1 MQMQEYVEKYDKL
14 AAEES
19 LLEIPLRKEY
29 VLSKV
34 GRRKKIL
41 DVGCLGGK
49 FSKLMQ
55 EQNNEVWGVEL
66 NPAAAAA
73 AAQLG
78 IQVKVANVEDGLP
91 FDNARFDVVNAGE
104 ILSTSMTR
112 SIFWKKR
119 IVFLW
124 FPGGLFL
131 FSTPNLNSFENRIQ
145 VARGGYLSMAGTYP
159 EDHFGEHV
167 RIFNL
172 EKIRE
177 LCEITGFELVD
188 VQGVPL
194 LTSHG
199 KWMDWSLGLFG
210 KAFPSVAKLLLITAR
225 KSNGLI

>member
-1 MQMQEYVEKYDKL
+1 MQMQEYIEKYDKL

-29 VLSKV
+29 VLSKI

-49 FSKLMQ
+49 FSQLMQ
-55 EQNNEVWGVEL
+55 QQNNEVWGVEL
-66 NPAAAAA
+66 NPVAAAA

-91 FDNARFDVVNAGE
+91 FENERFDVVNAGE
-104 ILSTSMTR
+104 ILEHLYDT
-112 SIFWKKR
+112 KY
-119 IVFLW
+119 FLEEAYRVLVR
-124 FPGGLFL
+124 GGLFL

-167 RIFNL
+167 RVFNL

-177 LCEITGFELVD
+177 LCEITGFEIID

-194 LTSHG
+194 LKSHG

-210 KAFPSVAKLLLITAR
+210 KVFPSVTKLLLITAR
-225 KSNGLI
+225 KSNGLL